1 MRTLIFVLG
10 LAACFVCQAAGKPP
24 PPEVKWTQ
32 FVAVEGQPEP
42 VPAQWVST
50 PEGRF
55 AHSIKVP
62 NPVPKDSGYRKGM
75 TSEDYFHHLCNTEA
89 GEFVFRNVQN
99 VRGLVQLRPMGRAS
113 DDEMRSRYA
122 LEHPNAAIYFYP
134 RQPETLFVRSNRY
147 EFFEAAPTNW
157 HKKYGVTGAFL
168 RFSGYDEFKDR
179 GMVAT
184 AIDRPE
190 ARYGFLWR
198 GLKRPY
204 DRENAIAGGEVIVI
218 DTSNNEVLGLRRAY
232 YRSGGV
238 RKSRTGIWWLTAQ
251 MCLVFRDTVAP
262 TPRTE
267 LFNFV
272 SRVVQPAN
280 KEQ

>member
-1 MRTLIFVLG
+1 MRTLLVVLG
-10 LAACFVCQAAGKPP
+10 IAACFVCQAGAVPR
-24 PPEVKWTQ
+24 PPEVTWTQ

-55 AHSIKVP
+55 AHSLKVP

-99 VRGLVQLRPMGRAS
+99 VQGLVQLRPMGRAT

-122 LEHPNAAIYFYP
+122 LEHPDAALYFYGGP
-134 RQPETLFVRSNRY
+134 PETLFVRSTRY
-147 EFFEAAPTNW
+147 EFFEAAPTAW
-157 HKKYGVTGAFL
+157 HKKYGVTGTYLHFY
-168 RFSGYDEFKDR
+168 GYDEFKNR
-179 GMVAT
+179 GMVVKP
-184 AIDRPE
+184 IDHPQ

-204 DRENAIAGGEVIVI
+204 DRENGIAGGEVIVI
-218 DTSNNEVLGLRRAY
+218 DMSNNEVLGLRRAY
-232 YRSGGV
+232 LRSGGV
-238 RKSRTGIWWLTAQ
+238 RKSRTGIWWLTGQ
-251 MCLVFRDTVAP
+251 MCLVFQDTVAP

-272 SRVVQPAN
+272 SRVVQPAG
-280 KEQ
+280 KKQ